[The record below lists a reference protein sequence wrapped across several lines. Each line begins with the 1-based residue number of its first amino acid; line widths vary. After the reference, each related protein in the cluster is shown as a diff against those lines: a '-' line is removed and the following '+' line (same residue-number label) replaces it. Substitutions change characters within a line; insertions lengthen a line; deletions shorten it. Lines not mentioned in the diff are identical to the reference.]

1 MDLPPEYL
9 VDPGVDPGGVR
20 RRSTYGMVEGCNES
34 NRSSISDDY
43 NSISSASVG
52 TGVVTNEH
60 TIPDSHNYYLNC
72 QYVFPSVNAQSP
84 FSHSLSVPENLSV
97 PAQSNYAL
105 PPYPLET
112 PRTSFGYA
120 NYSAIPP
127 NSLTNNVSPYFYP
140 RSSQYA
146 MFYDENDPNLN
157 LYAKMDY
164 PNSFPLHAPL
174 PIEPQT
180 MPMYSTIYS
189 SQGHRHAMPTL
200 LNVPPESFVGESTLD
215 PFDNSSG
222 MECRDTTKT
231 YDPGITGD
239 DHGTS
244 YSILRPQLCMEPAQL
259 SSLEVSHNPSSQLA
273 SMYGPP
279 WPPDPQRSQV
289 WVSPSQEHRHDVQIL
304 PMPAHGP
311 SLEGNMFDSQEASGI
326 GTLVLSPN
334 SGNSI
339 TFIDSS
345 QEIMSKEGS
354 GPSPLS
360 DMTQATGN
368 SRGRVLRRPSSTLMA
383 RNKKG
388 VGPKDQY
395 RHFHMVKQSKL
406 TRGEVPK
413 PLLMY
418 WENHGPGPQLPQEA
432 YRHLINN
439 EGTNCRVC
447 GWKTAKK
454 PSGRIAEH
462 CATHLDYRP
471 YVCATCNQY
480 YVRMEDH
487 SSKEH
492 AFIDARTKAVRQ
504 AKKPR
509 SK

>member
-43 NSISSASVG
+43 NISSASVG

-146 MFYDENDPNLN
+146 MLYDENDPNLN

-326 GTLVLSPN
+326 GTL
-334 SGNSI
+334 
-339 TFIDSS
+339 
-345 QEIMSKEGS
+345 
-354 GPSPLS
+354 
-360 DMTQATGN
+360 
-368 SRGRVLRRPSSTLMA
+368 
-383 RNKKG
+383 
-388 VGPKDQY
+388 
-395 RHFHMVKQSKL
+395 
-406 TRGEVPK
+406 
-413 PLLMY
+413 
-418 WENHGPGPQLPQEA
+418 LPQEA